1 MQVSPSMVVMCVS
14 IAVEVVIVKH
24 ILSVYTNMEVE
35 KIILIA
41 LGMMVSIVAF
51 FLKRESV
58 KVDRLGKRIQ
68 QIDIELAKNSAR
80 DAERWNQT
88 QKLLEDR
95 RTDVIKIFEKL
106 NK

>member
-1 MQVSPSMVVMCVS
+1 
-14 IAVEVVIVKH
+14 
-24 ILSVYTNMEVE
+24 MEVE

>member
-1 MQVSPSMVVMCVS
+1 
-14 IAVEVVIVKH
+14 
-24 ILSVYTNMEVE
+24 MEVE

-41 LGMMVSIVAF
+41 LGMMVSMVAF
-51 FLKRESV
+51 FLKKESL
-58 KVDRLGKRIQ
+58 KVDRLSKRVQ
-68 QIDIELAKNSAR
+68 HMEIDLAKNSAR
-80 DAERWNQT
+80 DTERWNQT

>member
-1 MQVSPSMVVMCVS
+1 MM
-14 IAVEVVIVKH
+14 IVKR
-24 ILSVYTNMEVE
+24 ILGVYRNMEVE
-35 KIILIA
+35 KIVLVA

-51 FLKRESV
+51 FLKKESV
-58 KVDRLGKRIQ
+58 KVDRLSKRIQ
-68 QIDIELAKNSAR
+68 QIDIELAKNSVK
-80 DAERWNQT
+80 DSERWSQT

>member
-1 MQVSPSMVVMCVS
+1 MM
-14 IAVEVVIVKH
+14 IVKR
-24 ILSVYTNMEVE
+24 ILGVYRNMEVE
-35 KIILIA
+35 KIVLVA

-51 FLKRESV
+51 FLKKESV
-58 KVDRLGKRIQ
+58 KVDRLSKRIQ
-68 QIDIELAKNSAR
+68 QIDIELAKNSVK
-80 DAERWNQT
+80 DSERWNQT